1 MTSKIHRI
9 LELHK
14 RDLKTTKETIDEI
27 IRIAEAIYLPY
38 KVERYTLKTYSKNTL
53 FAFARFAKA
62 SKEGISVQELF
73 DIYQD
78 LTDKQLKGD
87 VKEFQVTHIEG
98 IELTTLTVLGITL
111 QEYKS
116 KNKYGNIPAARQ
128 IVALISLAAG
138 YTEHQVADATGES
151 RISIHHRKK
160 AAINWYNTEGGFR
173 DKVNK
178 IAEVHNVGPSKIL
191 KLTENIGDLEK

>member
-1 MTSKIHRI
+1 MTSKIQRI

-14 RDLKTTKETIDEI
+14 KDLKTTEETIVEI
-27 IRIAEAIYLPY
+27 IRIAEAIYLPH
-38 KVERYTLKTYSKNTL
+38 KVERYTQKTYSKNTL

-87 VKEFQVTHIEG
+87 IKEYQVTHIEG
-98 IELTTLTVLGITL
+98 IEQTTLSVLGITL
-111 QEYKS
+111 REYKS

-160 AAINWYNTEGGFR
+160 AAINWYNTEEAFR

-178 IAEVHNVGPSKIL
+178 IAEIHNVGTSKIL
-191 KLTENIGDLEK
+191 KLTENIGDLEE